1 MAMAIRRIAV
11 EEAFATANVLEGWKS
26 ALARRDVEP
35 GFAKMGANTLAPTPE
50 NEWAHNR
57 LLISA
62 PDARSRRRCTR
73 CA

>member
-50 NEWAHNR
+50 NEWVHNR
-57 LLISA
+57 L
-62 PDARSRRRCTR
+62 
-73 CA
+73 